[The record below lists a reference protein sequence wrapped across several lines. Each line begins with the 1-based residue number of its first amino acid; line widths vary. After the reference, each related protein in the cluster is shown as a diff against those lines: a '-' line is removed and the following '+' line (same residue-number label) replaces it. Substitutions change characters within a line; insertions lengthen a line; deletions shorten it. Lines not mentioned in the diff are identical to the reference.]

1 MKLLITGASGFLGG
15 HLLAVA
21 RQSYATVGL
30 YLTFPVE
37 LPGTT
42 LLPGDLSNPTALQKI
57 LDREM
62 PSVIIHNAALA
73 NPEICEQMPEHAYQI
88 NVTATSAIVD
98 WCQANAARLIYI
110 STDLVF
116 DGRHGNYSEDDAPSP
131 VNVYGRT
138 KAEAEQVVLRRLPN
152 ALVCRLALMYGRGF
166 WRRHYA
172 SEWLERELWRRSEQP
187 DLPPLLLF
195 TDQWRS
201 MLTVNNATELILELV
216 ASSINGILH
225 LGGAERI
232 SRYDFGLRLCQKL
245 GIDSACIRGIKTS
258 DAPTAVPRP
267 VDVSLNIQRAARL
280 LKTPLLDIKSGMD
293 CAYSTATNYLK

>member
-15 HLLAVA
+15 HLLAAA
-21 RQSYATVGL
+21 RQNYATVGL
-30 YLTFPVE
+30 YLTFPAE
-37 LPGTT
+37 LPGAT
-42 LLPGDLSNPTALQKI
+42 LLPGDLSDPPALQKI

-73 NPEICEQMPEHAYQI
+73 NPEICEQMPERAYQI
-88 NVTATSAIVD
+88 NVTATSAIAD

-116 DGRHGNYSEDDAPSP
+116 DGRRGNYSEDDAPSP

-166 WRRHYA
+166 WRRHYT
-172 SEWLERELWRRSEQP
+172 SEWLERELWRRNEQP

-201 MLTVNNATELILELV
+201 MLTVNNAAELILELV

-245 GIDSACIRGIKTS
+245 GIDSACIRGIKAS

-267 VDVSLNIQRAARL
+267 ADASLNIQRAARL

-293 CAYSTATNYLK
+293 YAYSPATNHLK